1 MFNIIGRY
9 IFREITFPFFIIL
22 FVLTFVLLTGRIFQI
37 ADMIV
42 NKGISVLSIANL
54 IAHLLPNFLLFT
66 LPIALLTS
74 VLIGMGRLSTDNEM
88 TALKASGVSLLQ
100 IFKPVALMTGI
111 TFILTFLIGFYLVP
125 QSNFATKK
133 ILFELAQQNA
143 TVGIKEK
150 TFNANFTG
158 LVFYADKI
166 PQSGEFMEN
175 VLVADRRLLGE
186 PSTILARKAILVA
199 DTKTMI
205 VKLRFLDGSIHTV
218 SADLK
223 NYRRIDFK
231 NYDVQLDLSY
241 ALILISDA
249 AKSSSE
255 MTFAEL
261 LEKKKKPDLSPS
273 VVRELSIEAHKKFS
287 IPLSC
292 IFFAIL
298 AFPLGIRNHRAVKS
312 RGFGLGLLIASTYYL
327 LRIGGEAFVETGHLP
342 LLIGVWLPNLFFFL
356 LGMILLL
363 AAHFE
368 RPVTEILGMR
378 LLVNKYRTLR

>member
-133 ILFELAQQNA
+133 FFSNWRSRMPPSASKKRHSTLTSPASFFMRIKYRKAANSWRMFWLR
-143 TVGIKEK
+143 TVGFWESPVQYSPEK
-150 TFNANFTG
+150 P
-158 LVFYADKI
+158 YW
-166 PQSGEFMEN
+166 
-175 VLVADRRLLGE
+175 
-186 PSTILARKAILVA
+186 
-199 DTKTMI
+199 
-205 VKLRFLDGSIHTV
+205 LRTP
-218 SADLK
+218 
-223 NYRRIDFK
+223 
-231 NYDVQLDLSY
+231 
-241 ALILISDA
+241 
-249 AKSSSE
+249 
-255 MTFAEL
+255 
-261 LEKKKKPDLSPS
+261 KP
-273 VVRELSIEAHKKFS
+273 
-287 IPLSC
+287 
-292 IFFAIL
+292 
-298 AFPLGIRNHRAVKS
+298 
-312 RGFGLGLLIASTYYL
+312 
-327 LRIGGEAFVETGHLP
+327 
-342 LLIGVWLPNLFFFL
+342 
-356 LGMILLL
+356 
-363 AAHFE
+363 
-368 RPVTEILGMR
+368 
-378 LLVNKYRTLR
+378 